1 MILNGLIFLLLLGG
15 VLLVVL
21 FVLAAA
27 FVVKV
32 LRVLHLDSLLGGRAG
47 FKMHGGPAGDESSA
61 ETKRTSG
68 KHRGNVVID
77 TRTEET
83 AKRKIFD
90 SNDGEYVDY
99 IGE

>member
-21 FVLAAA
+21 FVLAAT
-27 FVVKV
+27 FVFKV

-47 FKMHGGPAGDESSA
+47 FKMHGGSAG
-61 ETKRTSG
+61 TKRTSG

-90 SNDGEYVDY
+90 SNEGEYVDY